1 MGRWKGATFKEYI
14 REELVCFSK
23 VMPTSM
29 KRKFGFVT
37 IAGGVYSDIVDVTS
51 TVVTLKY
58 NCRQLQRKG

>member
-23 VMPTSM
+23 VMSTSM

-51 TVVTLKY
+51 TVVTLIY
-58 NCRQLQRKG
+58 NTQAAAA